1 MATKATRKSR
11 PLSAKEHDA
20 AFRAT
25 TKRIDAILKRMD
37 EREKRFAPKLREL
50 RKIVDE

>member
-1 MATKATRKSR
+1 MATKSSRK

-25 TKRIDAILKRMD
+25 TKRINAILKRMD
-37 EREKRFAPKLREL
+37 ERAKKAVPILREL
-50 RKIVDE
+50 RKIADE